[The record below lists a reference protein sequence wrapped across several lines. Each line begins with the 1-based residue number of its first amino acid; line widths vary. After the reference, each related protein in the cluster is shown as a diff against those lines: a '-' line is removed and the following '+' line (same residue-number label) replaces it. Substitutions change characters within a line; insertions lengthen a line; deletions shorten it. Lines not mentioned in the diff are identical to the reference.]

1 MTPNSGDP
9 VLLKKTE
16 RIEALMFICF
26 LSDMVAAIIARE
38 LQMAMKKSGIDEL
51 QILPE
56 ERATKTPIWEQ
67 IQRLFAYQFKNELT
81 DSGALIK
88 TFWDDLTCHQ
98 KRVIELMKIPI
109 STYGGY
115 PNTNEQGV

>member
-1 MTPNSGDP
+1 MHSYRNCGGSP
-9 VLLKKTE
+9 VTGVPTAILS
-16 RIEALMFICF
+16 F
-26 LSDMVAAIIARE
+26 LYI
-38 LQMAMKKSGIDEL
+38 KSGIDEL

-56 ERATKTPIWEQ
+56 ERATKTPTWEQ

-98 KRVIELMKIPI
+98 KRVIELMEIPI
-109 STYGGY
+109 STYGGC
-115 PNTNEQGV
+115 PNTDEQGV